1 MEGSREQS
9 FSQMSPCVY
18 QQEGEGEADESKGRG
33 VEERYTRF
41 CVKRSGLKCLPHHLL
56 HGLDSGATSLD
67 FSILISK
74 VQIIILALWSSTV
87 LIYG

>member
-9 FSQMSPCVY
+9 FSQMLLRVY
-18 QQEGEGEADESKGRG
+18 QQEGEADESKGRG
-33 VEERYTRF
+33 VEEKYTRF

-56 HGLDSGATSLD
+56 DGLDGGATSLN

-74 VQIIILALWSSTV
+74 VQIVILAPGSSTV